1 MKLTEISQPEK
12 PIVLVFGRLC
22 SGKGTYCQAYTDQG
36 YHHITTSH
44 VVKRLSGLKTRGQ
57 LQHTKDLDAAIGE
70 EMVKEIAK
78 HDKVVIDGIR
88 QTKIVEAIVDAYGD
102 KVDMIWLDV
111 PERIRRDRFV
121 MRGAAKDDQ
130 TFDDAEAGDTN
141 LGLDDV
147 EKEYKPKSRVVD
159 FY

>member
-1 MKLTEISQPEK
+1 MKLMEIKHPEK

-22 SGKGTYCQAYTDQG
+22 SGKGTYCEAYADQG
-36 YHHITTSH
+36 YHHITTSDI
-44 VVKRLSGLKTRGQ
+44 VKRLSGHATRDQ
-57 LQHTKDLDAAIGE
+57 LQGTKDLDAAIGE

-78 HDKVVIDGIR
+78 HDKIIIDGIR
-88 QTKIVEAIVDAYGD
+88 QTKIVDAIVDAYGD

-121 MRGAAKDDQ
+121 MRGAAKDNQ
-130 TFDDAEAGDTN
+130 TFDDAEAGDTT

-147 EKEYKPKSRVVD
+147 EKEYKPKSRLVQ